1 MAISLQMLKR
11 ASPAGSESLPKIL
24 SGKLLYYI
32 RMLIQLLINAL
43 AFYITAY
50 IMPGI
55 TISGWVSLFVIAI
68 VWGILTVV
76 IKPILIVLTLPIT
89 ILTLGLF
96 TIVIN
101 AVLLLITSNI
111 VPGFSIDGFG
121 TAVLAVIVLSIV
133 NSFLGAVLAPKS

>member
-1 MAISLQMLKR
+1 M
-11 ASPAGSESLPKIL
+11 
-24 SGKLLYYI
+24 LYYI

>member
-1 MAISLQMLKR
+1 MLKR

-111 VPGFSIDGFG
+111 VPGFSIDSFG

>member
-1 MAISLQMLKR
+1 
-11 ASPAGSESLPKIL
+11 
-24 SGKLLYYI
+24 
-32 RMLIQLLINAL
+32 MLIQLLINAL

-55 TISGWVSLFVIAI
+55 TISGWVSLFVIAV
-68 VWGILTVV
+68 VWGILTIV
-76 IKPILIVLTLPIT
+76 IKPILILLTLPIN

-111 VPGFSIDGFG
+111 VPGFLIDGFG

-133 NSFLGAVLAPKS
+133 NAFLNSLRQ